1 MVDRQRL
8 TISHSNL
15 LRPFILRLIGETV
28 EISSE
33 VIKSSRISKPWIL
46 IAGNHYIGC
55 TCHGS
60 KLGRRIF
67 ALIVKVHPMVTIQ
80 CSMSRFSTN
89 LTAWAFMLEALKGVL

>member
-8 TISHSNL
+8 TISYSNL
-15 LRPFILRLIGETV
+15 LRPFILRLIGETI

-33 VIKSSRISKPWIL
+33 VIRSSRISKLGIL
-46 IAGNHYIGC
+46 ITGNHCIRC

-67 ALIVKVHPMVTIQ
+67 ALIGKIHPMVTI
-80 CSMSRFSTN
+80 
-89 LTAWAFMLEALKGVL
+89 